1 LPEMQKDWTMQVYTV
16 TNRKF
21 QLRSVSTLTALLLEL
36 PEQKYIKL
44 LGEIL
49 VLVGRG
55 ESLMSKFQ
63 LNMSLWWEII
73 NLFLLWNV
81 LATSI

>member
-1 LPEMQKDWTMQVYTV
+1 MQVYTV

-49 VLVGRG
+49 VLRGRG
-55 ESLMSKFQ
+55 E
-63 LNMSLWWEII
+63 E
-73 NLFLLWNV
+73 
-81 LATSI
+81 LA